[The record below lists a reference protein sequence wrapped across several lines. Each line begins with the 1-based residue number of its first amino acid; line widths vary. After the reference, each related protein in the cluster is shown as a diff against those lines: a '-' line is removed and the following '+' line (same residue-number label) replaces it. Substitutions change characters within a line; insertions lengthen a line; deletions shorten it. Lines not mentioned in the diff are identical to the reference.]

1 MGFVVA
7 LEVELV
13 VVWEVIR
20 EVIREVALE
29 ALGVVLEI
37 FNEFPVSRR

>member
-1 MGFVVA
+1 MA

-20 EVIREVALE
+20 EVALE
-29 ALGVVLEI
+29 VLGVALGVVYELLI
-37 FNEFPVSRR
+37 SQR

>member
-1 MGFVVA
+1 MA

-20 EVIREVALE
+20 EAIREVALE
-29 ALGVVLEI
+29 ALGVVLKI
-37 FNEFPVSRR
+37 FNKFPISQR

>member
-1 MGFVVA
+1 VA

-20 EVIREVALE
+20 EVALE
-29 ALGVVLEI
+29 VLGVALGVVYELLI
-37 FNEFPVSRR
+37 SQR

>member
-13 VVWEVIR
+13 VVWEMIW
-20 EVIREVALE
+20 EVALD
-29 ALGVVLEI
+29 ALGVVLEMVYKLLI
-37 FNEFPVSRR
+37 SRR

>member
-20 EVIREVALE
+20 EAALD
-29 ALGVVLEI
+29 ALGVCH
-37 FNEFPVSRR
+37 SDAMK

>member
-20 EVIREVALE
+20 EVALE
-29 ALGVVLEI
+29 TRGVVLEI
-37 FNEFPVSRR
+37 FNQLLVSRR